1 MNFLINSANVY
12 CEPTN
17 SNIELKIENIIYSFK
32 KLNIFLQA
40 NMYITNY
47 NTKRNELDAV
57 REILAKWNK
66 NIEEQL

>member
-1 MNFLINSANVY
+1 MFIVNPPIQ
-12 CEPTN
+12 
-17 SNIELKIENIIYSFK
+17 NIVLKIDNRIYSLK

-40 NMYITNY
+40 NIYVTNY

>member
-1 MNFLINSANVY
+1 MNSLINSANVY